1 MGQKLAVRL
10 QMLGYEVS
18 VLGRNPIKGE
28 QMKAQ
33 GMQFLPVDL
42 KDRAAT
48 VAACLGQ
55 DYIFHCAALSS
66 PWGKYQEFYQ
76 ANVIGTQNIIQGCA
90 SHPVR
95 RLIHVSTPSVYFE
108 FCDRLNIPETT
119 PLPAQPVNAYAHT
132 KRQAEEELNKAYQ
145 GGLPVIS
152 IRPRGIFGPGDSA
165 IFPRLIRANQKLGI
179 PLINQGKACID
190 MTYIDNVVDALILC
204 QTAPNH
210 LLGRTFNITNG
221 EPTQLIDL
229 LKQLFT
235 KLDLPLK
242 LKPISYRAADWTAS
256 AMELLAKTLGLGREP
271 LLTRYTVG
279 VLSFS
284 QTLDITSA
292 QTELGYKPKITL
304 EEGLDIF
311 AKDWI
316 RNHRSELP
324 I

>member
-1 MGQKLAVRL
+1 MGQNLAVRL
-10 QMLGYEVS
+10 QTLGYEVS
-18 VLGRNPIKGE
+18 VLGRNLIKGE

-42 KDRAAT
+42 GDRDAT

-66 PWGKYQEFYQ
+66 PWGKYQAFYQ
-76 ANVIGTQNIIQGCA
+76 ANVIGTRNIIQGCET
-90 SHPVR
+90 HPVR

-108 FCDRLNIPETT
+108 FCDRLNIPETR
-119 PLPAQPVNAYAHT
+119 PLPAKPVNAYAHT

-145 GGLPVIS
+145 DGLPVIS

-204 QTAPNH
+204 QNAPDH

-256 AMELLAKTLGLGREP
+256 AMELLAKTLGLGAEP

-292 QTELGYKPKITL
+292 QTELGYTPKITL

-316 RNHRSELP
+316 RNHPSGLP